1 MRRAAATTMFAPT
14 GTKLFNPTAAFRFR
28 VWFALDVFL
37 FSNGVAQEL
46 FKKDKPPPGPHDK
59 SRYSKL
65 TGCHYM
71 PWSAEVKEAFRGEFN
86 HMADDARAESRGA
99 SDKNENDGSAIRKNM
114 TRLLQYIP
122 PLDVGEKVLHY
133 LLGKAG
139 KTRTQRLAMTGSA
152 IVTALAGID
161 IDKIL
166 TELNVADIAPEVL
179 TPSVTAAMAL
189 GTWQFPFC
197 C

>member
-1 MRRAAATTMFAPT
+1 
-14 GTKLFNPTAAFRFR
+14 
-28 VWFALDVFL
+28 
-37 FSNGVAQEL
+37 
-46 FKKDKPPPGPHDK
+46 
-59 SRYSKL
+59 
-65 TGCHYM
+65 M

-189 GTWQFPFC
+189 GTWQFPLC